1 MGEKWMSRSD
11 NSDRLKV
18 MRIERRLR
26 MAAPAGGCINATI
39 PGLKPPT
46 FLFETSNERP
56 KGGKTAEM

>member
-1 MGEKWMSRSD
+1 MSRPD

-18 MRIERRLR
+18 MRIERKLR
-26 MAAPAGGCINATI
+26 YAAPAGGCINATV

-46 FLFETSNERP
+46 VLFETSNEQP